1 MNLYGEVVDINREY
15 GHIEVVLGVD
25 KCGHP
30 KHRTLLFPSAFGQGL
45 LTL

>member
-25 KCGHP
+25 KCGHA
-30 KHRTLLFPSAFGQGL
+30 KHRTFLFPSAFGRGL